1 MKTQSTHTQQSS
13 TSSSEAAD
21 VQLPLDEDLMAG
33 IQQHDAGALKILVQ
47 RYRKL
52 LKCAILRTVNDDAAA
67 EDVLQECLLDVW
79 RHADHYSPAKGKP
92 LAWLMTLCRR
102 RAIDYLRRTMA
113 YCRAK
118 ERMEDA
124 MKQTETYMHDS
135 SNDCEQADIGRVLG
149 QHLALLPPAQQEV
162 IRLAFLKGMSQR
174 EVAHATHTPLGTV
187 KTRLE
192 LGLKKLR
199 QVFRTRS
206 AIHTLQAA

>member
-1 MKTQSTHTQQSS
+1 MKNHTILPTASS
-13 TSSSEAAD
+13 DTAEAL
-21 VQLPLDEDLMAG
+21 LPLDEDLMAG

-79 RHADHYSPAKGKP
+79 RNADHYSAAKGKP

-102 RAIDYLRRTMA
+102 RAIDYLRRSMA
-113 YCRAK
+113 YSRAK
-118 ERMEDA
+118 ERMEDSL
-124 MKQTETYMHDS
+124 KQNESFVQDS
-135 SNDCEQADIGRVLG
+135 GRDCEQADLGRVLG

-199 QVFRTRS
+199 QVFRTRN

>member
-1 MKTQSTHTQQSS
+1 MKTLTPNTFTPVASNATV
-13 TSSSEAAD
+13 EAL
-21 VQLPLDEDLMAG
+21 LPADEDLMAA
-33 IQQHDAGALKILVQ
+33 IQQRDADALKILVQ

-52 LKCAILRTVNDDAAA
+52 LKCAILRTVHDDAAA
-67 EDVLQECLLDVW
+67 EDVLQECLLDLW
-79 RHADHYSPAKGKP
+79 RHADHYSAAKGKP
-92 LAWLMTLCRR
+92 LAWMMTLCRR
-102 RAIDYLRRTMA
+102 RAIDYLRRSMA

-118 ERMEDA
+118 DRMEES
-124 MKQTETYMHDS
+124 MKETAALTQDS
-135 SNDCEQADIGRVLG
+135 ALDCEQADMGRVLN

>member
-1 MKTQSTHTQQSS
+1 MKTLSTHSQSP
-13 TSSSEAAD
+13 TTNSET
-21 VQLPLDEDLMAG
+21 VEPLLPLDEDLMAA
-33 IQQHDAGALKILVQ
+33 IQQHDAGALKVLVQ

-79 RHADHYSPAKGKP
+79 RHADHYSAAKGKP

-118 ERMEDA
+118 ERMEDSL
-124 MKQTETYMHDS
+124 KQTESYISDS
-135 SNDCEQADIGRVLG
+135 AADCEQADIGRVLG

-206 AIHTLQAA
+206 AIHNLQAA

>member
-1 MKTQSTHTQQSS
+1 
-13 TSSSEAAD
+13 
-21 VQLPLDEDLMAG
+21 MAG